1 MKVLKFFILVVLIFF
16 SASVFANNEGIVIR
30 HDNNGIPHVYAKDA
44 PGVFFGYGYCLAK
57 DRLFQLEVLR
67 RSVEGT
73 LAEVFG
79 EKMVDNDFAARRD
92 KVFYK
97 ELREELEACSD
108 DFKLALTSF
117 TNGINRVVSD
127 VLGNKCQE
135 DPAFAKAQI
144 KPRAFTE
151 LQILNI
157 FAGTMAA
164 RYNDFTVELENL
176 QMLRMLTKKYG
187 ARTASEI
194 FEDIVVYEDP
204 NVYTTL
210 GNINYDSPGHR
221 FKNTEHF
228 LPQEGALTTNLPG
241 IESKNRNAVLKT
253 LGIPDKSGSY
263 AAVFSVKEGEKK
275 KAILFGGPQMGYFS
289 PSAVYCIGLHTPDF
303 DIVGSTPVG
312 YFFVMFAANR
322 DVAFTATAGVGNLVD
337 LIALKQ
343 DKNDKNY
350 LVGLYDSKLRVKKTI
365 REEKI
370 IVKDKKT
377 TVCKIMT
384 DTELGPVVA
393 VEGDTFY
400 VKNRAWRGQVVKS
413 YEGWFESNFAKSLD
427 ELLKVSD
434 KNALSINWLGADKKG
449 NIAFVHCGKGK
460 NRRSFGEDRL
470 PTYAPNDYSL
480 NKKRLAAVNPETGFF
495 VNWNCPPA
503 DGFRDGDMQNG
514 WVADQRT
521 KFLADHIERNRNE
534 WSIDYLIELERD
546 IAFTDQRAYF
556 FKDLLLSCVK
566 TEDLNSK
573 EKNGFDMLANWDGMR
588 NDDDE
593 DGFFDNAGAGFF
605 DKFFNDVFNEL
616 FLDKLGEFVWIPA
629 SDSTW
634 TQSAVMARALKGLTN
649 YDYLSGRSAQELVTS
664 VFKRSF
670 SACAEENGEI
680 RPVKTAPMEFGG
692 LNHIGA
698 PTLASTKSFGTFM
711 NRGTDVQ
718 LTELSEDGIKVLGC
732 MAPGNA
738 ATGVYSENQIADF
751 KAFNFMI
758 RPLLMNEVKE
768 LSFDS
773 EIVFP

>member
-1 MKVLKFFILVVLIFF
+1 MKVFKLFFVVVLILF
-16 SASVFANNEGIVIR
+16 STSVYANNEGIVIR

-44 PGVFFGYGYCLAK
+44 AGVFFGYGYCMAK

-67 RSVEGT
+67 RSVEGS

-97 ELREELEACSD
+97 ELSKELEACSD

-127 VLGNKCQE
+127 VLGNKSQE

-187 ARTASEI
+187 ARAASEI
-194 FEDIVVYEDP
+194 FEDIVVFEDP
-204 NVYTTL
+204 EVYTTL
-210 GNINYDSPGHR
+210 GDINYDSPGHR
-221 FKNTEHF
+221 FKNDEH
-228 LPQEGALTTNLPG
+228 ALLQSCASPSNLPG
-241 IESKNRNAVLKT
+241 IESKNRNVSLKH
-253 LGIPDKSGSY
+253 LGIPEKSGSY
-263 AAVFSVKEGEKK
+263 AAVFSVKEGKGK

-322 DVAFTATAGVGNLVD
+322 NIAFTSTAGVGNLVD

-343 DKNDKNY
+343 DKHDKSY

-370 IVKDKKT
+370 IVKDNIMPVNKT
-377 TVCKIMT
+377 MT

-393 VEGDTFY
+393 VEGDIHY
-400 VKNRAWRGQVVKS
+400 VKNRAWRGHVVKS
-413 YEGWFESNFAKSLD
+413 YEGWYESNFAKSLD
-427 ELLKVSD
+427 DLLKASD
-434 KNALSINWLGADKKG
+434 KNALSINWLGADKQG
-449 NIAFVHCGKGK
+449 NIAFVHCGKGQ

-470 PTYAPNDYSL
+470 PAYAPNDFSL
-480 NKKRLAAVNPETGFF
+480 NKKRLAAMNPETGFF
-495 VNWNCPPA
+495 VNWNCPPV

-534 WSIDYLIELERD
+534 WSIEYLKKLERD

-556 FKDLLLSCVK
+556 FKDLLLSCIKV
-566 TEDLNSK
+566 EDLDSK
-573 EKNGFDMLANWDGMR
+573 EKKAFEILASWDGMR

-593 DGFFDNAGAGFF
+593 DGFFDHAGAGFF
-605 DKFFNDVFNEL
+605 DKFYSDVFNEL
-616 FLDKLGEFVWIPA
+616 FLAKLGEFMWIPA
-629 SDSTW
+629 SDPTW

-649 YDYLSGRSAQELVTS
+649 HDYLGGRTAQELVTS

-670 SACAEENGEI
+670 VACAEENGEI
-680 RPVKTAPMEFGG
+680 RAVKTAPMEFGG

-711 NRGTDVQ
+711 NRGTDIQ
-718 LTELSEDGIKVLGC
+718 LTELSKDGIKVLGC

-758 RPLLMNEVKE
+758 RPLLMDEVKE

-773 EIVFP
+773 EIVVP